1 MILKKLYAI
10 VLLAAACLAAAPTA
24 QAASPL
30 DALKGAIGA
39 LVGGSGTSSVIAQGT
54 WTYAGPAV
62 SFKSDNALQNL
73 GGAAAG
79 TALESKIKPYYD
91 KIGLQGMTFTVGAD
105 STYVMKVKKLTFKGK
120 IVYGEKGECTLQM
133 QGLGKIAGGSFK
145 AQWQVV
151 GNSLSLTFDV
161 SRLVDLVG
169 KIAAVSGKSS
179 LTTLAKLLESYDGVY
194 AGFRFNKTSDS
205 AAATSSTR

>member
-1 MILKKLYAI
+1 MDLRR
-10 VLLAAACLAAAPTA
+10 P
-24 QAASPL
+24 
-30 DALKGAIGA
+30 
-39 LVGGSGTSSVIAQGT
+39 
-54 WTYAGPAV
+54 
-62 SFKSDNALQNL
+62 
-73 GGAAAG
+73 
-79 TALESKIKPYYD
+79 LESTIKPYYD

-161 SRLVDLVG
+161 SKLVDLVG

-205 AAATSSTR
+205 ATATSSSR

>member
-1 MILKKLYAI
+1 
-10 VLLAAACLAAAPTA
+10 
-24 QAASPL
+24 
-30 DALKGAIGA
+30 
-39 LVGGSGTSSVIAQGT
+39 
-54 WTYAGPAV
+54 
-62 SFKSDNALQNL
+62 
-73 GGAAAG
+73 
-79 TALESKIKPYYD
+79 
-91 KIGLQGMTFTVGAD
+91 MTFTVGAD

-133 QGLGKIAGGSFK
+133 QGLGKIAGGNFK

-161 SRLVDLVG
+161 SKLVDLVG

-205 AAATSSTR
+205 ATATSSSR

>member
-10 VLLAAACLAAAPTA
+10 AILAAACLAAAPA
-24 QAASPL
+24 ASAASPL

-39 LVGGSGTSSVIAQGT
+39 IVGGSGTSSVIAEGT
-54 WTYAGPAV
+54 WTYSGPAV

-79 TALESKIKPYYD
+79 TALEAKIKPYYD
-91 KIGLQGMTFTVGAD
+91 KAGLQGMTFTVGAD
-105 STYVMKVKKLTFKGK
+105 STFVMKVKKLSFKGT
-120 IVYGEKGECTLQM
+120 IVYGAPGECTLQM
-133 QGLGKIAGGSFK
+133 SGLGKIAGGNFK

-161 SRLVDLVG
+161 SRLVDLVS
-169 KIAAVSGKSS
+169 KIAAVSGQSTLS
-179 LTTLAKLLESYDGVY
+179 TLATLLESYDGVY
-194 AGFRFNKTSDS
+194 AGFRFSK
-205 AAATSSTR
+205 SSGSTL